1 MARFD
6 GATTANTMGRQDVS
20 TQSRFVLIQSP
31 LNLVGMPYYSEPLL
45 SNFAPTDYAP
55 VTSPFFNPPEPVPPN
70 VLTAMKVID
79 FVGYATLPRDL
90 RGKRYVVN
98 ARPGA
103 GKLATGRG
111 FVNGRRESA
120 PRFRSDKDRKRD
132 LSVEPEEEVSEV
144 TERCFSR

>member
-1 MARFD
+1 
-6 GATTANTMGRQDVS
+6 
-20 TQSRFVLIQSP
+20 VLIQSP

-70 VLTAMKVID
+70 VLSAMKVID